1 MAAASAFGA
10 NAVADA
16 ALPMPR
22 AAKARGIGPCR
33 HVSAPR
39 YIFGEDWA
47 RKQPGGRTVRVFGT
61 VQKALG
67 KHHWEVAWCDGTT
80 TEAVSRQLRQETALP
95 DGVTNDTNGEPNA
108 LSEDEY
114 ELDMSDSDDEDET
127 PGSPKAGPTLSSAG
141 PLVTTAST
149 SNTVTTSSTTS
160 SSSDE
165 SGSSSGSSSDEN
177 DSSSDDEPA
186 PSYTPPTPRKCPY
199 SRLPTVLSSS
209 A

>member
-22 AAKARGIGPCR
+22 AAKARGIGPGR

-95 DGVTNDTNGEPNA
+95 DGITFLRRLNH
-108 LSEDEY
+108 LQ
-114 ELDMSDSDDEDET
+114 
-127 PGSPKAGPTLSSAG
+127 PKLAAQCTGRAKVKRPANR
-141 PLVTTAST
+141 TA
-149 SNTVTTSSTTS
+149 
-160 SSSDE
+160 
-165 SGSSSGSSSDEN
+165 
-177 DSSSDDEPA
+177 
-186 PSYTPPTPRKCPY
+186 
-199 SRLPTVLSSS
+199 
-209 A
+209 